1 MVTGMLRAVSC
12 LFRHTRSAE
21 RHDDDH
27 NFELDLVLAT
37 VDLGDIERGSL
48 QPSQDISSSRDEEAT
63 ARKADRAGGKGGQQ
77 HSVHEEREARGSRHS
92 VAGEHLRQAGQDRIR
107 RQDDESRERLTHD
120 TIMSAATS
128 DQQGSYLSPGAGNDS
143 LQSTRGQRGGSE
155 VQGRL
160 DADHRSADLGWLE
173 KEGMD
178 EGTSRLSASQE
189 NESEFESSAG
199 MVSALSMPSGPA
211 PRREGTKAGKH
222 HRPSAEE
229 WALGGS
235 SIQVSEN
242 KVTDSG
248 RRFVRGGSSNGQVAS
263 AGTKRTSPE
272 LDDSDDPYSDL
283 DDDDDIIRA
292 TPSPQ

>member
-1 MVTGMLRAVSC
+1 
-12 LFRHTRSAE
+12 
-21 RHDDDH
+21 
-27 NFELDLVLAT
+27 
-37 VDLGDIERGSL
+37 
-48 QPSQDISSSRDEEAT
+48 
-63 ARKADRAGGKGGQQ
+63 
-77 HSVHEEREARGSRHS
+77 
-92 VAGEHLRQAGQDRIR
+92 
-107 RQDDESRERLTHD
+107 
-120 TIMSAATS
+120 
-128 DQQGSYLSPGAGNDS
+128 
-143 LQSTRGQRGGSE
+143 
-155 VQGRL
+155 
-160 DADHRSADLGWLE
+160 LGWLE